1 MVTAEMAVATLAAV
15 TVMIMLSWVIQVVV
29 LQLRCVDTAAEVAR
43 QAARGDDA
51 AVRTAER
58 DAPVGAQVTVVSRGG
73 VTSVAVR
80 LHAKPP
86 VRGLPTVPLQAA
98 AQAVNEP

>member
-1 MVTAEMAVATLAAV
+1 MVTAEMAVAILAAL
-15 TVMIMLSWVIQVVV
+15 TVVIMLSWAIQVVV

-51 AVRTAER
+51 AVRTAKR
-58 DAPVGAQVTVVSRGG
+58 DAPVGAEVTVVNRGG

-80 LHAKPP
+80 LQAKPP
-86 VRGLPTVPLQAA
+86 VRGLPTVPLEAA